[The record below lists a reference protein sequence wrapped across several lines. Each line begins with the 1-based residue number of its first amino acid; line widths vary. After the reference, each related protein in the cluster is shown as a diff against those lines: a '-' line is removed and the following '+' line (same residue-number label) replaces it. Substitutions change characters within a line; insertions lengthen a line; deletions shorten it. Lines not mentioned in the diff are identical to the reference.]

1 MGWSSIRGLIFR
13 SLRGD
18 LVCIFVFLTRVR
30 ARGVGR
36 EFLNSFLVRAR
47 ASAAVCAAGGKL
59 LFLVGFGAPV
69 MPGGSISM
77 RGDQN

>member
-18 LVCIFVFLTRVR
+18 LVCIFVFLTRAR

-47 ASAAVCAAGGKL
+47 GGRGLRRRRKIA
-59 LFLVGFGAPV
+59 FLVGFGAPV